1 MDRLFESSCRC
12 SCWQRHQYHQSDT
25 RNSCIP
31 VYSVFI
37 VIRMPS
43 SCHHHRPNGVPLL
56 TCTRCT
62 LTQHIHICLSNA
74 DVWHQC
80 MCVYVLFGG
89 WFIMCW
95 CVAFSSCFWCVRMF
109 AAIWKANEKQQKKRK
124 KKHFLFYWE
133 SKVSATTMNSTFCCF
148 ICKQRISLCFF
159 LSCIWRVNSLLV
171 DLLYSRNKNNF
182 SRTSKR
188 AYTQS
193 YIWTITKEVK
203 YKKKSALLYS
213 NGTYCTR
220 SLYSFFSLLFF
231 FLIFYA
237 VFFIFCVCISV
248 CDS

>member
-1 MDRLFESSCRC
+1 MHTLHTHTTHTHLFVECRC
-12 SCWQRHQYHQSDT
+12 VT
-25 RNSCIP
+25 P
-31 VYSVFI
+31 VHVRVCTLRWLIYYVLVCCFFI
-37 VIRMPS
+37 VF
-43 SCHHHRPNGVPLL
+43 L
-56 TCTRCT
+56 
-62 LTQHIHICLSNA
+62 
-74 DVWHQC
+74 
-80 MCVYVLFGG
+80 MCENVCCYLK
-89 WFIMCW
+89 
-95 CVAFSSCFWCVRMF
+95 SERE
-109 AAIWKANEKQQKKRK
+109 AAEEAK